1 MRCCIKPVHW
11 GLILIA
17 AVLGI
22 GAICILVGKE
32 TTDGGGD
39 ASESIGEYES
49 IEDYL
54 VQQAEENKT
63 ESLAVWEKPLA
74 VMAAE
79 PVEVSIID
87 RKLDFLEHHK
97 EWDESNSNSVLETWS
112 YNWLIKP
119 DPNEIDLNTIVYT
132 GRGMDGDGYI
142 CQTSNR
148 FVLAQHYSDDSY
160 DVLAEVSILE
170 MSDYLAQ
177 RSDGEGS
184 IYESSDLSREF

>member
-184 IYESSDLSREF
+184 IYDYVRTQSR